1 MAAKTAKLHQEH
13 LLIIEDDKGRRSV
26 PLIEASYSIGRDQSC
41 DIRLSSQFV
50 SRRHAILNRR
60 LQADGTSFYEIVDGD
75 ENGKRSV
82 NGLLINGVKLQDQSS
97 HSLQHGDEVVFGPQ
111 VFAIYQ
117 VRERGVM
124 PSASND
130 DPFDITLIDPA
141 MMMGDFDESSPDE

>member
-82 NGLLINGVKLQDQSS
+82 NGLLINGVKLQDQTN

-117 VRERGVM
+117 VRQRGVM